1 MWLHEETTKIKY
13 HIFIHRNLI
22 KALYLKEIHNCWLTQ
37 RRGGCW
43 GIDGVCRVSSCCHCC
58 YLISRNQFYS
68 GTPNNC
74 CCCCCCSHCCWL
86 LGTRLSAAV
95 ESSAVVLLMWYSTCS
110 VLMMMR
116 RRILTLRMILRVRQ
130 TSVICWDWWIWT
142 ARPCISGWCPW
153 LVSAPDS
160 TSLSWDSDDVV
171 AAVAVAGAP
180 PPHWPWCCWQSWW
193 WGYWPKTLASEL
205 LSASLE
211 TQTWWNVSIVIE
223 VTKTVFLDTGDVS
236 SVVTKERLNVNTG
249 DQFYKCS
256 GPLNGFLASDWS
268 VVTLPP
274 SDLPS
279 LKAFQVSVTHFW
291 VTPPRTPAWALSL
304 NLHP

>member
-1 MWLHEETTKIKY
+1 MWSI
-13 HIFIHRNLI
+13 
-22 KALYLKEIHNCWLTQ
+22 Q
-37 RRGGCW
+37 RRMFICILSLKISKKLTIGKVHMVDKVWC
-43 GIDGVCRVSSCCHCC
+43 ITPYTFQASHSCTT
-58 YLISRNQFYS
+58 QF
-68 GTPNNC
+68 G
-74 CCCCCCSHCCWL
+74 SHN
-86 LGTRLSAAV
+86 
-95 ESSAVVLLMWYSTCS
+95 
-110 VLMMMR
+110 
-116 RRILTLRMILRVRQ
+116 LTHHL
-130 TSVICWDWWIWT
+130 W
-142 ARPCISGWCPW
+142 
-153 LVSAPDS
+153 
-160 TSLSWDSDDVV
+160 SWDSDDVV

-223 VTKTVFLDTGDVS
+223 VTKIVFLDTGDVS

-274 SDLPS
+274 ADLPS